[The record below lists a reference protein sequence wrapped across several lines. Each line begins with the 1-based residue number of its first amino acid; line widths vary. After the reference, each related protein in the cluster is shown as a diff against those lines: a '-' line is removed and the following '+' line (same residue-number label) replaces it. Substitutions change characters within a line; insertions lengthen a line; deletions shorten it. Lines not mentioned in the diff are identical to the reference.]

1 MMNFNQDELE
11 TILRSLIGEQLEDSR
26 NPIEALDTLA
36 QARGTLDDLIELHA
50 RNAKRNGEPWSAIG
64 GALGI
69 TRQAAQQR
77 YGTED

>member
-1 MMNFNQDELE
+1 MMNFSENEL
-11 TILRSLIGEQLEDSR
+11 THQLKSLLGEQLDDSKS
-26 NPIEALDTLA
+26 ALESLDVLA
-36 QARGTLDDLIELHA
+36 QARGVLDDLIEFYA
-50 RNAKRNGEPWSAIG
+50 RSAKRSESWAAIG